1 MVPKNG
7 PKQGRRD
14 DFESGGPDI
23 NIEKVGPYRPK
34 KWGGPTIY
42 FTLFPPKSG
51 GARAP
56 PAHTL
61 TTPLSTLVLT
71 YFNPIYVHR
80 YLRTYM
86 KKLKH
91 FKGFS
96 Q

>member
-1 MVPKNG
+1 MRMYKLFIHANILDITL
-7 PKQGRRD
+7 QGRRD

-34 KWGGPTIY
+34 KWGGPTIC

-61 TTPLSTLVLT
+61 TTPLCS
-71 YFNPIYVHR
+71 F
-80 YLRTYM
+80 
-86 KKLKH
+86 
-91 FKGFS
+91 
-96 Q
+96 